1 MASEF
6 HHGFKP
12 HFKRYKSMR
21 IVRFL
26 LLLAAFLG
34 LMPALSMAADAPKVC
49 DSCRIVVDSLDKP
62 VKLTGNWLF
71 TRDDLPQNKDVNTDT
86 SHWKLIK
93 APGPWKGAYDD
104 KKNFMV
110 GWYRGT
116 FEFGPHLQGQEVV
129 LLLNTYMARMD
140 VFVDGEEVFKRPHDM
155 NVERYYSI
163 QAAPVRFKVTKGRH
177 VVTFRVATPLMA
189 GVYGLPFEMHKY
201 DQHDKS
207 LVFHQVYGG
216 EARVIIAYSLLTFGL
231 FFLGVFAKT
240 RYPLYLWAGLG
251 GTVIFPFFAAPGD
264 YWLKLVAPEPLV
276 YLHYVGL
283 IGIFCIQMFTQYL
296 FHEFMPKRN
305 TIIGVTYVALC
316 GTIASMIVHPNLD
329 TFQHVRPLLLILV
342 LVGSL
347 PNFTMAY
354 RAIRAKKT
362 GGKTIMVAAVLLLF
376 SGFNDVG
383 LALGK
388 VASVPTISFG
398 VGFFMM
404 CVLVIATRI
413 FAQTFMDNKS
423 LVKDLKTMNDNLED
437 LVAER
442 TEQLRGKTADIQ
454 SMLQNMPQGVL
465 TVTADYNIH
474 PEYSA
479 YLETIFESKDIA
491 GKNAIE
497 LFFNDSSIGSD
508 ALSQVEAAVSSC
520 IGEDS
525 MNFEFNSHLFVTEID
540 KTMLDGR
547 VKSLEL
553 GWSPICDANDT
564 VEKLMICVRDVT
576 ELKRLEREAGA
587 QKREL
592 EIIGQILAVSQ
603 EKFNDFIDGSFK
615 FIEDN
620 HHLIQ
625 GGEVKDLERVNLL
638 FRNMHTIKGNART
651 YGLTH
656 MTNLVHETEQA
667 YDELR
672 KNDEAEWA
680 PEALLNQLGA
690 VKVLVEEHARINEHV
705 LGRKGPG
712 RRGSVEKYL
721 MVEKDQVEDSLR
733 LLSGI
738 DQNDIVAL
746 RGALNQIGRTLNLIG
761 TDRIED
767 VLAGIVDSLP
777 SLAAELGKEAPVVRI
792 EDRGIVVRNQVSGL
806 IKNLFTHLLRNSM
819 DHGLETAD
827 VRLAAGKPAAG
838 RIDIDLSLADGK
850 LFIKLRDDGRG
861 IAIAKIRQRA
871 LDKGLMTEE
880 QARSAQAVAMMIFA
894 SGFSTAEQVTEVSG
908 RGVGMDAVKGFL
920 ENEGGGIEIRFQDTA
935 EADFRPFELLI
946 HMPAKFAVVSDTA
959 NRVKGASADTV
970 PAALAG

>member
-1 MASEF
+1 
-6 HHGFKP
+6 
-12 HFKRYKSMR
+12 
-21 IVRFL
+21 
-26 LLLAAFLG
+26 
-34 LMPALSMAADAPKVC
+34 MPVVSMAAEAPKVC
-49 DSCRIVVDSLDKP
+49 DSCLIRVDHLDKP

-71 TRDDLPQNKDVNTDT
+71 TRDDSPRNKDVTVDT
-86 SHWKLIK
+86 SQWKLIK
-93 APGPWKGAYDD
+93 APGPWKNVYDD

-116 FEFGPHLQGQEVV
+116 FEFNPELQGKEVV

-140 VFVDGEEVFKRPHDM
+140 VYVDGEEIYKRPHDM

-163 QAAPVRFKVTKGRH
+163 QAVPVRFKVTKGRH
-177 VVTFRVATPLMA
+177 VVAFRVATPLMA

-240 RYPLYLWAGLG
+240 RYPLYMWAGLG
-251 GTVIFPFFAAPGD
+251 GTLIFPFFAAPGD
-264 YWLKLVAPEPLV
+264 YWLKLVSPEPLV
-276 YLHYVGL
+276 YLHYTGL
-283 IGIFCIQMFTQYL
+283 VAIFCILMFVQYL

-305 TIIGVTYVALC
+305 VVIGGTYLVLCGIIG
-316 GTIASMIVHPNLD
+316 SMIVHPNLD
-329 TFQHVRPLLLILV
+329 LFQHARVALLVLC
-342 LVGSL
+342 LVGSF
-347 PNFTMAY
+347 PIFPKAY
-354 RAIRAKKT
+354 RAIKAKKK
-362 GGKTIMVAAVLLLF
+362 GAKTMMLAALILII

-388 VASVPTISFG
+388 IASVPTISYG
-398 VGFFMM
+398 VAFFMM
-404 CVLVIATRI
+404 AILIVATRI
-413 FAQTFMDNKS
+413 FAQTFMDNKT
-423 LVKDLKTMNDNLED
+423 LVKDLQSMNDNLEG

-442 TEQLRGKTADIQ
+442 TEQLREKTLDIQ

-465 TVTADYNIH
+465 TLTADHKIH

-479 YLETIFESKDIA
+479 YLETIFETKELA
-491 GKNAIE
+491 GKHAIE
-497 LFFNDSSIGSD
+497 LFFSDSSIGSD

-540 KTMLDGR
+540 KTMADGR

-553 GWSPICDANDT
+553 GWSPICDAND
-564 VEKLMICVRDVT
+564 VVDKLMICVRDVT

-615 FIEDN
+615 FIDEN
-620 HHLIQ
+620 RGLIQ
-625 GGEVKDLERVNLL
+625 GIDQKDLERVNLL

-667 YDELR
+667 YDDLR
-672 KNDEAEWA
+672 KNDEAEWV
-680 PEALLNQLGA
+680 PQSLLTQLDE

-721 MVEKDQVEDSLR
+721 MVEKEQVENSLR
-733 LLSGI
+733 LAGDV

-746 RGALNQIGRTLNLIG
+746 RGALNQISRTLNLIG

-777 SLAAELGKEAPVVRI
+777 SLAKELGKEAPVVRI
-792 EDRGIVVRNQVSGL
+792 DDHGIVVRNQVSAL
-806 IKNLFTHLLRNSM
+806 LKNLFTHLLRNSM
-819 DHGLETAD
+819 DHGLED
-827 VRLAAGKPAAG
+827 AATRQARGKPIAG
-838 RIDIDLSLADGK
+838 RIDLDVSLDDGK
-850 LFIKLRDDGRG
+850 LCIRLRDDGRG
-861 IAIAKIRQRA
+861 MAIAKIRERA
-871 LDKGLMTEE
+871 LGLEMLTVDE
-880 QARSAQAVAMMIFA
+880 ARSAKAVAMMIFA

-920 ENEGGGIEIRFQDTA
+920 EKEGGGIEVNFLDDK
-935 EADFRPFELLI
+935 EADFRPFEMVITL
-946 HMPAKFAVVSDTA
+946 PGKFAVLPDSSQRGFAAGTA
-959 NRVKGASADTV
+959 FQSATAVAS
-970 PAALAG
+970 

>member
-1 MASEF
+1 
-6 HHGFKP
+6 
-12 HFKRYKSMR
+12 MR
-21 IVRFL
+21 IFRFL
-26 LLLAAFLG
+26 LILVACLG
-34 LMPALSMAADAPKVC
+34 LLPAISLAADAPKVC
-49 DSCRIVVDSLDKP
+49 DSCLIRVDKLDHP

-71 TRDDLPQNKDVNTDT
+71 TRDDSPHNKDVVLDT
-86 SHWKLIK
+86 SQWKLAK
-93 APGPWKGAYDD
+93 APGPWKNIYDD

-116 FEFGPHLQGQEVV
+116 FEFSPDLKGQEVV

-163 QAAPVRFKVTKGRH
+163 QAVPVRFKVSKGRH
-177 VVTFRVATPLMA
+177 VVTFRVVTPLMA

-251 GTVIFPFFAAPGD
+251 GTLIFPFFAAPGD
-264 YWLKLVAPEPLV
+264 YWLKLVDPEPLV

-305 TIIGVTYVALC
+305 VVIGLTYLALC
-316 GTIASMIVHPNLD
+316 GTIGSMIVHPNLD
-329 TFQHVRPLLLILV
+329 TFQHVRPLLLVLV

-347 PNFTMAY
+347 PNFAMAY
-354 RAIRAKKT
+354 RAIRDKKT
-362 GGKTIMVAAVLLLF
+362 GGKTIMFAALLLIF

-388 VASVPTISFG
+388 IASVPTISFG

-404 CVLVIATRI
+404 AILVVATRI

-423 LVKDLKTMNDNLED
+423 LVKDLKSMNDNLEG
-437 LVAER
+437 LVTER
-442 TEQLRGKTADIQ
+442 TEQLREKTLDIQ

-465 TVTADYNIH
+465 TVTADNSIH

-479 YLETIFESKDIA
+479 YLETIFETQGLA
-491 GKNAIE
+491 GKNAID
-497 LFFNDSSIGSD
+497 LFFTDSNIGSD

-553 GWSPICDANDT
+553 GWSPICDTNDT

-576 ELKRLEREAGA
+576 ELKRLEKEAGA

-603 EKFNDFIDGSFK
+603 EKFNDFIDGSLK
-615 FIEDN
+615 FVDDN
-620 HHLIQ
+620 HHLIK
-625 GGEVKDLERVNLL
+625 GGQVKDLERVNLL

-651 YGLTH
+651 YGLSH

-672 KNDEAEWA
+672 KNDEAVWE
-680 PEALLNQLGA
+680 PDALLSQLDA

-721 MVEKDQVEDSLR
+721 MVEKDQVANSL
-733 LLSGI
+733 LLVSEV

-761 TDRIED
+761 TDRMED

-777 SLAAELGKEAPVVRI
+777 SLAKELGKEAPVVRI
-792 EDRGIVVRNQVSGL
+792 EDRGIVVRSQVSGL
-806 IKNLFTHLLRNSM
+806 LKNLFTHLLRNSM
-819 DHGLETAD
+819 DHGLEDAET
-827 VRLAAGKPAAG
+827 RLAHGKPAAG
-838 RIDIDLSLADGK
+838 RIDLDLSLADGK
-850 LFIKLRDDGRG
+850 LTIRLRDDGRG
-861 IAIAKIRQRA
+861 MAIAKIRERA
-871 LDKGLMTEE
+871 LSRELMTTEE
-880 QARSAQAVAMMIFA
+880 ARSAQAVAMMIFA

-920 ENEGGGIEIRFQDTA
+920 EKEGGGIEVRFQDDTD
-935 EADFRPFELLI
+935 ADFRPFELLI
-946 HMPAKFAVVSDTA
+946 TLPGKYATLSDLAQRGQTPA
-959 NRVKGASADTV
+959 ASANT
-970 PAALAG
+970 AALAG

>member
-1 MASEF
+1 
-6 HHGFKP
+6 
-12 HFKRYKSMR
+12 MR
-21 IVRFL
+21 IVRSL
-26 LLLAAFLG
+26 LIFAVFLG
-34 LMPALSMAADAPKVC
+34 LLPAISLAADAPKVC
-49 DSCRIVVDSLDKP
+49 DSCLIRVDNLDQP
-62 VKLTGNWLF
+62 IKLAGNWQF
-71 TRDDLPQNKDVNTDT
+71 TRDDSPKNKEVDADT
-86 SHWKLIK
+86 SHWKLAK
-93 APGPWKGAYDD
+93 APGPWKNIYDD

-116 FEFGPHLQGQEVV
+116 FEFNPELQGKEVV

-140 VFVDGEEVFKRPHDM
+140 VYVDGKEVFQRPHDM

-163 QAAPVRFKVTKGRH
+163 QAAPVRFKVSKTRH

-283 IGIFCIQMFTQYL
+283 LGIFSIQMFTQYL

-305 TIIGVTYVALC
+305 VLIGVTYVLLC
-316 GTIASMIVHPNLD
+316 GTIGSMIVHPNLD
-329 TFQHVRPLLLILV
+329 LFQLVRPLLLVLV
-342 LVGSL
+342 LVASL

-362 GGKTIMVAAVLLLF
+362 GGKTIMVAALLLLA

-388 VASVPTISFG
+388 IASVPTISFG

-404 CVLVIATRI
+404 SMLVIATRI

-423 LVKDLKTMNDNLED
+423 LVKDLKSMNDNLES

-442 TEQLRGKTADIQ
+442 TEQLREKTLDIQ

-479 YLETIFESKDIA
+479 YLETIFETKEIA

-497 LFFNDSSIGSD
+497 LFFKDSSIGSD

-540 KTMLDGR
+540 KTLADGR
-547 VKSLEL
+547 IKSLEL
-553 GWSPICDANDT
+553 GWSAICDANDM

-576 ELKRLEREAGA
+576 ELKRLEKEAGA

-603 EKFNDFIDGSFK
+603 EKFNDFIDGSLK

-620 HHLIQ
+620 QNLIQ
-625 GGEVKDLERVNLL
+625 GSELKDLERVNLL

-651 YGLTH
+651 YGLSH

-672 KNDEAEWA
+672 KNDEAEWVSQS
-680 PEALLNQLGA
+680 LLTQLDA
-690 VKVLVEEHARINEHV
+690 VKVLVDEHARINEHV

-721 MVEKDQVEDSLR
+721 MVEKEQVESSLR
-733 LLSGI
+733 LASDV

-746 RGALNQIGRTLNLIG
+746 RGALNQISRTLNLIG
-761 TDRIED
+761 TDRFED
-767 VLAGIVDSLP
+767 VVAGIVDSLP
-777 SLAAELGKEAPVVRI
+777 SLAKELGKEPPVVRI

-806 IKNLFTHLLRNSM
+806 LKNLFTHLLRNSM
-819 DHGLETAD
+819 DHGLEDAETRQAH
-827 VRLAAGKPAAG
+827 GKPAAG
-838 RIDIDLSLADGK
+838 RIDLDLSVADGQ
-850 LFIKLRDDGRG
+850 LIIRLRDDGRG
-861 IAIAKIRQRA
+861 MAIAKIRERA
-871 LDKGLMTEE
+871 LGLQMLTAEE
-880 QARSAQAVAMMIFA
+880 ARSAKAVAMMIFA

-920 ENEGGGIEIRFQDTA
+920 EKEGGSIDVRFLDDT
-935 EADFRPFELLI
+935 EANFRPFELIITL
-946 HMPAKFAVVSDTA
+946 PGKFAVPSDLA
-959 NRVKGASADTV
+959 QRGHAPGMASLN
-970 PAALAG
+970 AAAVAG